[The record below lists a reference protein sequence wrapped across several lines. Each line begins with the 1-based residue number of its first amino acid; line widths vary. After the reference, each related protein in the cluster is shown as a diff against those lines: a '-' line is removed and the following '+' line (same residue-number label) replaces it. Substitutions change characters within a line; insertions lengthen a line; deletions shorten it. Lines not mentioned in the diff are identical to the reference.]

1 MTPDSGNRS
10 GSHLP
15 EQRSPRERSLATL
28 FTTILTRG
36 PISRR
41 DAARAIGM
49 SQAAVTK
56 LVKPMIAHH
65 YVTEQEGFSEGPGR
79 PLIPLVIDA
88 KRHTAIGIKVAPRE
102 LIGVVVDLHA
112 EVHESQRVDLHDSH
126 PDHVV
131 RAIGRLVR
139 DLLDRAPHAESG
151 CVGVGVGLGGHV
163 DGRRGVVP
171 YSPTLNWHNVDLRR
185 MLSEEVSLP
194 VLIENDVNTLA
205 VAEQWFGAG
214 RDTSTFALVTVG
226 AGVGG
231 AIVIDDQL
239 WHGVSG
245 AAGELGHN
253 IIDPDGPH
261 CHCGKRGCVESM
273 ASDGAI
279 MRAIEARTGRTLSN
293 VAEAVAMAH
302 AGDVAAEQAF
312 RTAGRALGQGLAMI
326 VNLLNP
332 PLVILSGEGISASDL
347 FMDAL
352 HEELARCSFSSAARD
367 CTVVVRPLPDET
379 WARGAAATMLRRG
392 VLNSLLRLSPEIPM

>member
-1 MTPDSGNRS
+1 MTADTGDRL
-10 GSHLP
+10 HLP
-15 EQRSPRERSLATL
+15 EQRSPRERSLAAL

-56 LVKPMIAHH
+56 LVKPMIAHR
-65 YVTEQEGFSEGPGR
+65 YVTEQEGLSEGPGR

-112 EVHESQRVDLHDSH
+112 EVHLSHRMDLQDSH

-139 DLLDRAPHAESG
+139 DLLSRAPHAESG

-163 DGRRGVVP
+163 DGRRGTVP
-171 YSPTLNWHNVDLRR
+171 YSPMLNWHNVDLER
-185 MLSEEVSLP
+185 MLAAELRMP
-194 VLIENDVNTLA
+194 VLIENDVNALA

-214 RDTSTFALVTVG
+214 RDTATFALVTVG
-226 AGVGG
+226 AGVGS

-239 WHGVSG
+239 LHGVSG

-253 IIDPDGPH
+253 IIDVSGPH
-261 CHCGKRGCVESM
+261 CHCGKRGCIESL

-279 MRAIEARTGRTLSN
+279 MRTIEARTGRTLAN
-293 VAEAVAMAH
+293 VSEAVELAH
-302 AGDVAAEQAF
+302 AGDPAAAQAF
-312 RTAGRALGQGLAMI
+312 RDAGRALGQGLSMI

-347 FMDAL
+347 FIDSL
-352 HEELARCSFSSAARD
+352 NEEFASSSFSSAARD
-367 CTVVVRPLPDET
+367 CAILVRPLPDET

-392 VLNSLLRLSPEIPM
+392 VLDSLLQLTPEIPM